1 MSSSGFT
8 FIQYDV
14 NEPYPDESMKRVPYQ
29 PPVST
34 DKFGSFAAYSLLV
47 GFIFMSLFLM

>member
-1 MSSSGFT
+1 MAKGFT
-8 FIQYDV
+8 FIQYDI
-14 NEPYPDESMKRVPYQ
+14 NDSYPDESMNRIPYR

-34 DKFGSFAAYSLLV
+34 DKFGVYAAYSLLV